1 MSSSARVSTYGK
13 VWVVYISKVELEN
26 IRGVGPEKLVID
38 LAKPAKGPR
47 GRMSG
52 WNVLV
57 GPNGFGKTTVL
68 QAIAASLVG
77 PTGGAWLL
85 RADEIPHWIRHGEA
99 SASCKTWVE
108 RDFDDDGLSSGHTAI
123 RPIPLLV
130 TWTRGGETKTVRPR
144 GFGELLKY
152 FWNASTG
159 VEPNGW
165 IFIGYGPRRS
175 VTRSSH
181 DAASLLNAP
190 PRTASVVTLFRDDA
204 ALEKGYEWLTSLT
217 IASRRDDAAKGMVLA
232 AVFRLLS
239 DGLLFPGQKS
249 YFLIDEEGLKI
260 QFEPDDIPIST
271 RLLGDGF
278 RMLIEMVLDILFQ
291 IDRFKPGRLLE
302 ECLRWPSDFHFTP
315 TIEMSGVVV
324 IDEPEN
330 HLHPS
335 MQQHVGFWLK
345 KHFPRIQFIVATHS
359 ALICQAADRDGLM
372 RMRQP
377 FEVETVDE
385 NTWEAVTNG
394 TINDAIATRLFGL
407 PNPYAPEGQKLRN
420 ELNALESKMQ
430 RQRATEEELRR
441 RDEILS
447 KLPDSTNLKVATLLE
462 KLAAGR
468 R

>member
-1 MSSSARVSTYGK
+1 M
-13 VWVVYISKVELEN
+13 YISKVELEN
-26 IRGVGPEKLVID
+26 IRGVGPQKLLID

-47 GRMSG
+47 GTMAG

-57 GPNGFGKTTVL
+57 GPNGFGKTTIL

-85 RADEIPHWIRHGEA
+85 RADEIPDWIRHGEPYA
-99 SASCKTWVE
+99 SSKVWIERNVE
-108 RDFDDDGLSSGHTAI
+108 DDGLSSAQNLV

-130 TWTRGGETKTVRPR
+130 GWTRGGETKTYRPR
-144 GFGELLKY
+144 GAGDLLKY

-159 VEPNGW
+159 VSPDGW

-175 VTRSSH
+175 VFRSSP
-181 DAASLLNAP
+181 DAKSLLNAP
-190 PRTASVVTLFRDDA
+190 PRTSAVVTLFRDDA
-204 ALEKGYEWLTSLT
+204 ALEKGYEWVNHLNLDF
-217 IASRRDDAAKGMVLA
+217 SRGVQAKGMVLG

-239 DGLLFPGQKS
+239 DGLLVPGKKTFFS
-249 YFLIDEEGLKI
+249 ADGEGLKV
-260 QFEPDDIPIST
+260 QLEPDDMPIST

-278 RMLIEMVLDILFQ
+278 RMLIEMVLDILYQ

-302 ECLRWPSDFHFTP
+302 ECLKWPENTSFAP
-315 TIEMSGVVV
+315 TIETSGVVV

-335 MQQHVGFWLK
+335 MQQHIGFWLK
-345 KHFPRIQFIVATHS
+345 KHFPKIQFIVATHS
-359 ALICQAADRDGLM
+359 ALVCQAADRDGLM
-372 RMRQP
+372 RMKNP
-377 FEVETVDE
+377 FEAEIVAE
-385 NTWEAVTNG
+385 NTWEAVVNG
-394 TINDAIATRLFGL
+394 TINDAISTHLFGL
-407 PNPYAPEGQKLRN
+407 ATPYAPEGQKLRN
-420 ELNALESKMQ
+420 ELNMLESQMQ
-430 RQRATEEELRR
+430 RQGATPDEIQR

-447 KLPDSTNLKVATLLE
+447 KLPDSTNLKVTALLE